1 MGKALVAFFSA
12 TGVTADLAARLA
24 REIGGDLFE
33 ITPADPYTDA
43 DLDWNDQDS
52 RSSVEMR
59 DRSSRPPVAGRV
71 ADMESYDLVFVGFP
85 IWWYREPSIIDTFV
99 EQYDFTGKT
108 FLLPPPGA
116 AAWGTP
122 GGTSRNWHQGR
133 RFRRG
138 KGFPPGPTVLNWH
151 PGPAGGLATAVNDE
165 ANRYG
170 VFHPE

>member
-43 DLDWNDQDS
+43 DLDWNEQDS

-99 EQYDFTGKT
+99 EQYDFTGKSVVPFAT
-108 FLLPPPGA
+108 SGGSGMGDSGRNIQELAPGA
-116 AAWGTP
+116 KVQEGK
-122 GGTSRNWHQGR
+122 
-133 RFRRG
+133 RF
-138 KGFPPGPTVLNWH
+138 
-151 PGPAGGLATAVNDE
+151 PAGADGAELASWAGRWLGNC
-165 ANRYG
+165 G
-170 VFHPE
+170 K